1 MSLVFC
7 NRYEKSGN
15 QDLAIAL
22 SQWLFKE
29 KGVLKVG
36 KVSHHIKGQKQ
47 PPHAYTIMDIVV
59 SLALVFFIDFL
70 INNVYLVQMHN
81 KISFGSIYN
90 HLQKQSH
97 IIIFR
102 QTKSDCKIAV
112 VDFVDCLLSCDL
124 PRSYFVK
131 QLNKS

>member
-1 MSLVFC
+1 MTLLFC

-22 SQWLFKE
+22 SQWIFKE

-59 SLALVFFIDFL
+59 SLALVFIHFL
-70 INNVYLVQMHN
+70 INNVDLVQMHN
-81 KISFGSIYN
+81 KICFGSIYK
-90 HLQKQSH
+90 HFTKP
-97 IIIFR
+97 IAYYIRMKRTFR
-102 QTKSDCKIAV
+102 QTKSDCEIAV
-112 VDFVDCLLSCDL
+112 VDFLHCLLSRDL
-124 PRSYFVK
+124 
-131 QLNKS
+131 L

>member
-1 MSLVFC
+1 MFC

-59 SLALVFFIDFL
+59 SLALVFIHFL
-70 INNVYLVQMHN
+70 INNVHLVQMDN

-90 HLQKQSH
+90 NLQK
-97 IIIFR
+97 
-102 QTKSDCKIAV
+102 
-112 VDFVDCLLSCDL
+112 
-124 PRSYFVK
+124 
-131 QLNKS
+131 